1 MGDNW
6 IPDRPICEECRKER
20 SVIYLLFIFQQ
31 QPLFSDTDFILF
43 LSRKTSFE
51 STEITI
57 HILKPTDK
65 IPSEATPP
73 TTAAVGIAD
82 STPQGTSGSKPPVR
96 TYGSRNQQ
104 TGVRQSKRILWQA
117 KKQERQCRVTIS
129 RSTTVKELKLEV
141 RGGFISSFLFP
152 NQMSIFIDCFSPTE
166 ASGGVGFM
174 FTATYRYLPTC
185 A

>member
-1 MGDNW
+1 M
-6 IPDRPICEECRKER
+6 I
-20 SVIYLLFIFQQ
+20 L
-31 QPLFSDTDFILF
+31 ILF
-43 LSRKTSFE
+43 NSNCVPFRKTSFE

-65 IPSEATPP
+65 VPSEATPP

-141 RGGFISSFLFP
+141 RDVHFIFSLSLS
-152 NQMSIFIDCFSPTE
+152 QSDDSIFIECFSPTE

-174 FTATYRYLPTC
+174 FTATYRYLPTS

>member
-1 MGDNW
+1 M
-6 IPDRPICEECRKER
+6 
-20 SVIYLLFIFQQ
+20 FF
-31 QPLFSDTDFILF
+31 
-43 LSRKTSFE
+43 SRKTSFE

-141 RGGFISSFLFP
+141 RGGFISSFSVLSLSLFL
-152 NQMSIFIDCFSPTE
+152 NQMTPISFEWFSPLRE
-166 ASGGVGFM
+166 EGVGLGWSLCLPI
-174 FTATYRYLPTC
+174 TDLPQPTTDTYRNVCLG
-185 A
+185 